1 MPSLSNRLKIEAL
14 ILFKNSPLEGREA
27 FNFIHKKVKNS
38 YYGLSLKEKLACN
51 EEWKREDERRE
62 SESNTPI

>member
-1 MPSLSNRLKIEAL
+1 MKLSNRLKIEAL

-27 FNFIHKKVKNS
+27 FNLIHKRVKDA
-38 YYGLSLKEKLACN
+38 YYKLNLKEKLACN